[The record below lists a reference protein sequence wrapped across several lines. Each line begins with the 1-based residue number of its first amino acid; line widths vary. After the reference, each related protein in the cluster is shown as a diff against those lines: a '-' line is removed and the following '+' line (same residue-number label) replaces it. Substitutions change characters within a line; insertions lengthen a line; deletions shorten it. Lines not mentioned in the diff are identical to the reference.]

1 MKNKT
6 ATLRLLYPQWQ
17 GGVISQWFPDLLP
30 KDAATGY
37 HLGAKLLQFL
47 APENPD
53 QLTVEVPTDMNYMD
67 EKAEQGISR
76 RKAILKQTQSAL
88 EIVNAQNPERIVT
101 FGGECSSSVVPF
113 TYLANKYPDDVAVV
127 WVDAHPDINIPGD
140 EYTGYHA
147 MALTACMGLGDT
159 EIMKLLPTKIAASK
173 ILLAGLCSIDDD
185 AKKRLPELEIQHL
198 SPEQLKSEP
207 KSVLNWLKE
216 TGVSRVVIHFDLD
229 VLDPQELG
237 AAVDRVSGQ
246 MKVDEVIKI
255 IKEISE
261 NYDLV
266 GLTIAEHLPDIEI
279 KIRRM
284 LGELPLL
291 RNS

>member
-1 MKNKT
+1 MNNKSN
-6 ATLRLLYPQWQ
+6 TLRLLFPQWQ
-17 GGVISQWFPDLLP
+17 GGVISQWFPELSP

-37 HLGAKLLQFL
+37 NLGARLLQFL

-53 QLTVEVPTDMNYMD
+53 QLTVEVPTDMNYVE

-127 WVDAHPDINIPGD
+127 WIDAHPDINIPGD

-159 EIMKLLPTKIAASK
+159 EIMKLLSTKIDASK

-185 AKKRLPELEIQHL
+185 AKKKIARIGNSTPFARSIESETRISLELAER
-198 SPEQLKSEP
+198 SRCFKSGN
-207 KSVLNWLKE
+207 SF
-216 TGVSRVVIHFDLD
+216 RF
-229 VLDPQELG
+229 
-237 AAVDRVSGQ
+237 RC
-246 MKVDEVIKI
+246 
-255 IKEISE
+255 
-261 NYDLV
+261 V
-266 GLTIAEHLPDIEI
+266 GSTR
-279 KIRRM
+279 IRRCS
-284 LGELPLL
+284 GP
-291 RNS
+291 SF